1 MLWRPSQETA
11 ITRRL
16 PKKVQVWQSY
26 ELKQA
31 MKTLGLMIRANVSA
45 SAFNVVHILSGNTVI
60 VMMQLTET

>member
-1 MLWRPSQETA
+1 MVMHWRPSQETA

-31 MKTLGLMIRANVSA
+31 MKMLGLMIKATAFVSI
-45 SAFNVVHILSGNTVI
+45 FKIVRVDVVI
-60 VMMQLTET
+60 Q